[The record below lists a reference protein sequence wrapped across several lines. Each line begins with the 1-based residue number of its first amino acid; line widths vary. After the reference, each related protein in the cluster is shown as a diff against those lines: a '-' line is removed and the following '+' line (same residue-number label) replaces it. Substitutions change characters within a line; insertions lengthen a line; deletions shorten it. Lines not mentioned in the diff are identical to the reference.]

1 MIRNCESM
9 LKLKYLF
16 NDENLAEM
24 ILGNWEF
31 DKESID
37 LFQYYRI
44 SSNAIYPFSWKG
56 KTQLLRFAPKTE
68 KCKSNI
74 LAELAFI
81 SHLRTNG

>member
-1 MIRNCESM
+1 MIRSCESM

-31 DKESID
+31 DKESMD

-44 SSNAIYPFSWKG
+44 SSNAIIHFHG
-56 KTQLLRFAPKTE
+56 KVRPSYYDFPQKQRSVKVIF
-68 KCKSNI
+68 
-74 LAELAFI
+74 
-81 SHLRTNG
+81 